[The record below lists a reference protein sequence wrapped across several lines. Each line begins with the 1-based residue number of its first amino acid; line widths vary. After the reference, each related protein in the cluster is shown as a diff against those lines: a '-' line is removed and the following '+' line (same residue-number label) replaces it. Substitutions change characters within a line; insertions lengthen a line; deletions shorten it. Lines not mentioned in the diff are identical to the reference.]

1 MLRSTVFVHAALI
14 ITHIRRII
22 FCASTFVLKLYL
34 WLCSRPGLS
43 LWILDYSAPS
53 FVSDTSS
60 RTLDVGHPASL
71 LASLHGLRLP
81 GYAPGF
87 PFTDFDT
94 RLCFWLLST
103 DLGYPALLL
112 ASPSRTSDT
121 RLCSWLLFTDFGHPA
136 TLLASPSRTAD
147 TRLCFWLL
155 FTDFGHPALLLASL
169 HGLRTPGYA
178 SGFPFTDCGH
188 PALLLASLHGLRT
201 PGFAPG
207 LSSRHLGPDSDTPPL
222 VTGVTIPTGLK
233 GYSSA
238 DGQHRTA
245 AAAASKNGSTGQKPP
260 ADKGSHYQETRRPA
274 KERPHKHEGTKEN
287 QTAPRSSR
295 NVR

>member
-1 MLRSTVFVHAALI
+1 MCEYLCFEVIFVIVLSTW
-14 ITHIRRII
+14 
-22 FCASTFVLKLYL
+22 TF
-34 WLCSRPGLS
+34 S
-43 LWILDYSAPS
+43 LDLDYSAPS
-53 FVSDTSS
+53 FVSDISS
-60 RTLDVGHPASL
+60 RTSDLGHPASL

-81 GYAPGF
+81 GYASGF
-87 PFTDFDT
+87 P
-94 RLCFWLLST
+94 
-103 DLGYPALLL
+103 
-112 ASPSRTSDT
+112 
-121 RLCSWLLFTDFGHPA
+121 
-136 TLLASPSRTAD
+136 
-147 TRLCFWLL
+147 

-169 HGLRTPGYA
+169 HGLRLPGSASGFPFTDFGHPALLLASHHGLRTPGYA
-178 SGFPFTDCGH
+178 SGFPFTDFGN

-222 VTGVTIPTGLK
+222 VTGVTIPTGLR